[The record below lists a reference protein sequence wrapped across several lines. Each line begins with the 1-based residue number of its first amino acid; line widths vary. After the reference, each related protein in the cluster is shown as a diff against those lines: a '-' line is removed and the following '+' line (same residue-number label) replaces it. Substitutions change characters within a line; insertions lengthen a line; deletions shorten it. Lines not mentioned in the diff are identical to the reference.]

1 MNAECK
7 MQNAELLCFQF
18 CILHFAF
25 CIRPM
30 LTDVPLA
37 PLTTLGIGG
46 PAKFFARAESVDD
59 VREALAFASARALP
73 LLVLAGGSNVLIPD
87 DGFGGV
93 VVHID
98 LRGITIE
105 SEDPESVIVNVGAG
119 ERWDDFVDFA
129 VASGWAG
136 VECLSGIPGSAGATP
151 IQNVGAY
158 GQDVSETIVRV
169 EVLERE
175 SGRVIDLTNAECN
188 FSYRSSIFKTAAKD
202 RYVVIS
208 VTFRLR
214 PGAPAT
220 VRYPELRAYLDGRA
234 IALDDL
240 GAVREAVIAIRKR
253 KGMVLDP
260 NDPDTRSDGSF
271 FMNPG
276 MAEPQYAELAKFAP
290 DAVHFAANAGNVKLS
305 AAWLIEHAGFHKG
318 FVHGNVGLSSKH
330 TLAVINRGGG
340 TAREVLELVRMVQ
353 DRVRAAFGVEIH
365 PEPNFIGFAT
375 MSPHSHGTS

>member
-1 MNAECK
+1 MSGDYA
-7 MQNAELLCFQF
+7 
-18 CILHFAF
+18 AF
-25 CIRPM
+25 SM
-30 LTDVPLA
+30 FENDVPLA

-59 VREALAFASARALP
+59 VREALAFADAEKLP

-87 DGFGGV
+87 EGFAGV

-105 SEDPESVIVNVGAG
+105 SEDADSVIVNVAAG

-169 EVLERE
+169 EVLERDT
-175 SGRVIDLTNAECN
+175 GRVIDLTNWDCRFA
-188 FSYRSSIFKTAAKD
+188 YRSSIFKTAAKG

-208 VTFRLR
+208 VTFRLS
-214 PGAPAT
+214 PGGAAA
-220 VRYPELRAYLDGRA
+220 VRYPELRAYLEGR
-234 IALDDL
+234 DDIPS
-240 GAVREAVIAIRKR
+240 VREAVIAIRRR

-271 FMNPG
+271 FMNPIV
-276 MAEPQYAELAKFAP
+276 AP
-290 DAVHFAANAGNVKLS
+290 DEVPDGAPQFPSPDGVKLS
-305 AAWLIEHAGFHKG
+305 AAWLIERAGFHKG
-318 FVHGNVGLSSKH
+318 FAHGNVGISTKH
-330 TLAVINRGGG
+330 TLAIVNRGGG
-340 TAREVLELVRMVQ
+340 TAAEVLELVRMIQ
-353 DRVRAAFGVEIH
+353 NGVRERFGVELQ
-365 PEPNFIGFAT
+365 PEPVFVR
-375 MSPHSHGTS
+375 S

>member
-1 MNAECK
+1 MFEN
-7 MQNAELLCFQF
+7 
-18 CILHFAF
+18 
-25 CIRPM
+25 
-30 LTDVPLA
+30 DVPLA

-59 VREALAFASARALP
+59 VREALAFAESRALP
-73 LLVLAGGSNVLIPD
+73 VLVLAGGSNVLVPD
-87 DGFGGV
+87 EGFAGLV
-93 VVHID
+93 IHMD

-105 SEDPESVIVNVGAG
+105 SEDPESVIVNVAAG

-158 GQDVSETIVRV
+158 GQDVSETIIRV
-169 EVLERE
+169 EVLERAT
-175 SGRVIDLTNAECN
+175 GRVIDLTNWDCA

-214 PGAPAT
+214 RGAPAT
-220 VRYPELRAYLDGRA
+220 VRYPELRAYLDGV
-234 IALDDL
+234 DDL
-240 GAVREAVIAIRKR
+240 GAVREAVLAIRRR

-260 NDPDTRSDGSF
+260 HDPDTRSDGSF
-271 FMNPG
+271 FTNPIVPPERVPEG
-276 MAEPQYAELAKFAP
+276 AP
-290 DAVHFAANAGNVKLS
+290 AFPSAGGVKLS

-318 FVHGNVGLSSKH
+318 FAHGNVGISTKH
-330 TLAVINRGGG
+330 TLAIVNRGGG
-340 TAREVLELVRMVQ
+340 TAREVLELVRMIQ
-353 DRVRAAFGVEIH
+353 ESVRERFGVELQ
-365 PEPNFIGFAT
+365 PEPVFV
-375 MSPHSHGTS
+375 